1 MSKNLRLSLRRE
13 FKVLIPSPTLLMSC
27 NTEVLHPST
36 FILELL
42 SATRQL
48 KSLEISF
55 KKMRI
60 KIFETFLFK

>member
-1 MSKNLRLSLRRE
+1 MSKNLRLSLSRE
-13 FKVLIPSPTLLMSC
+13 FKVLIQSPTLLMSC
-27 NTEVLHPST
+27 NTQVLHPST

-55 KKMRI
+55 KKVRI